1 MHTRSARVLSLRC
14 YRQVTLRSSSP
25 AIGVSGR
32 WLSDGN
38 ITYSGGQA
46 TEGQGGYYGSGG
58 ARKIDN
64 AGEHTQQMQMLA
76 LAADVQKITAVMGE
90 VETLESLLES
100 ETKASNGEVTGKSI
114 EIKANIKKL
123 VTSPDFTESL
133 NRLEIQGE
141 PVWGLSS
148 NERELI
154 IDARTKVLES

>member
-1 MHTRSARVLSLRC
+1 M
-14 YRQVTLRSSSP
+14 
-25 AIGVSGR
+25 
-32 WLSDGN
+32 
-38 ITYSGGQA
+38 GGQA
-46 TEGQGGYYGSGG
+46 TEGQGGFYGSGG

-76 LAADVQKITAVMGE
+76 LAADVQKITTVMGE

-133 NRLEIQGE
+133 NRLEIQGS

-154 IDARTKVLES
+154 IDARAKVLES

>member
-1 MHTRSARVLSLRC
+1 
-14 YRQVTLRSSSP
+14 
-25 AIGVSGR
+25 
-32 WLSDGN
+32 
-38 ITYSGGQA
+38 
-46 TEGQGGYYGSGG
+46 
-58 ARKIDN
+58 
-64 AGEHTQQMQMLA
+64 MQMLA

-114 EIKANIKKL
+114 EIKAHTKKL

-148 NERELI
+148 DERELI

>member
-1 MHTRSARVLSLRC
+1 MSEKKCLYLLVHSNTHVLHICLLIHSFTFAWI
-14 YRQVTLRSSSP
+14 Q
-25 AIGVSGR
+25 
-32 WLSDGN
+32 
-38 ITYSGGQA
+38 YSGGQA
-46 TEGQGGYYGSGG
+46 TEGQGGFYGSGG

-123 VTSPDFTESL
+123 VTSPEFTESL
-133 NRLEIQGE
+133 NRLEIQGS

-148 NERELI
+148 DERELI
-154 IDARTKVLES
+154 IDARAKVLES

>member
-1 MHTRSARVLSLRC
+1 MLSARILAARCCRQALREP
-14 YRQVTLRSSSP
+14 SS
-25 AIGVSGR
+25 ATGTMAR

-64 AGEHTQQMQMLA
+64 EGEHTQQMQMLA
-76 LAADVQKITAVMGE
+76 LAADVQKITDVMGE

-100 ETKASNGEVTGKSI
+100 ENESSKGEVTGKSI
-114 EIKANIKKL
+114 EIKSSIKKL
-123 VTSPDFTESL
+123 VTSPEFTESL

-148 NERELI
+148 EERELI

>member
-1 MHTRSARVLSLRC
+1 MLSARVLALRC
-14 YRQVTLRSSSP
+14 YRQAMLRSSLP
-25 AIGVSGR
+25 AIGASGR

-148 NERELI
+148 DERELI

>member
-1 MHTRSARVLSLRC
+1 MLMRSNPSFPFFWF
-14 YRQVTLRSSSP
+14 Q
-25 AIGVSGR
+25 
-32 WLSDGN
+32 
-38 ITYSGGQA
+38 YSGGQA
-46 TEGQGGYYGSGG
+46 TEGQGGFYGSGG

-64 AGEHTQQMQMLA
+64 AGEQQMQMLA

-114 EIKANIKKL
+114 EIRANIKKL

-133 NRLEIQGE
+133 NRLEIHGS

-148 NERELI
+148 DERELI
-154 IDARTKVLES
+154 IDARAKVLES

>member
-1 MHTRSARVLSLRC
+1 MYHVLF
-14 YRQVTLRSSSP
+14 QPVTCFCLLRSTSFAFHFSLLFTKR
-25 AIGVSGR
+25 V
-32 WLSDGN
+32 WFQ
-38 ITYSGGQA
+38 YSGGQA

-114 EIKANIKKL
+114 EIKANTKKL

-148 NERELI
+148 DERELI